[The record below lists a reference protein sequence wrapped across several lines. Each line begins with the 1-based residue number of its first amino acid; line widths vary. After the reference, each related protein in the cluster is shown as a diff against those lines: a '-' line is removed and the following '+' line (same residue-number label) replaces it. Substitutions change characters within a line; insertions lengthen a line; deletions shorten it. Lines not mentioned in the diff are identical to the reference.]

1 MITRHQKASRL
12 AQRARVVWLYGL
24 SGAGKTTLATGL
36 EARLFAAGL
45 TTHVLDGDALRTG
58 LSQGL
63 GFNDADR
70 TENIRRAA
78 EAARLLA
85 DAGVIVICAFITP
98 RQALRDLARRI
109 IGPDDFL
116 EVYVNAS
123 FATCAQRD
131 PKGLYAKADRG
142 SLPQFTGR
150 DSAFEAPIASD
161 RILILD
167 TEKQSIEA
175 SLTQLQAF
183 VHPRMQPAGPDR
195 S

>member
-45 TTHVLDGDALRTG
+45 TTHVLDGDSLRTG

-63 GFNDADR
+63 GFSDADR

-109 IGPDDFL
+109 IGPEDFL
-116 EVYVNAS
+116 EVFVSAS
-123 FATCAQRD
+123 LATCAQRD

-142 SLPQFTGR
+142 NLPQFTGR
-150 DSAFEAPIASD
+150 DSAFEAPVHSD
-161 RILILD
+161 HLLFLD
-167 TEKQSIEA
+167 TEIQTIDSSVA
-175 SLTQLQAF
+175 QLQTF
-183 VHPRMQPAGPDR
+183 VLPHVRPV
-195 S
+195 

>member
-45 TTHVLDGDALRTG
+45 TTHVLDGDSLRTG

-63 GFNDADR
+63 GFSDADR

-98 RQALRDLARRI
+98 RQTLRDLARRI

-183 VHPRMQPAGPDR
+183 VHPRVQPAGPDR

>member
-109 IGPDDFL
+109 IGPEDFL
-116 EVYVNAS
+116 EVFVSAS
-123 FATCAQRD
+123 LATCAQRD

-142 SLPQFTGR
+142 NLPQFTGR
-150 DSAFEAPIASD
+150 DSAFEGPVRSD
-161 RILILD
+161 HILCLD

>member
-36 EARLFAAGL
+36 EERLFAAGL
-45 TTHVLDGDALRTG
+45 TTHVLDGDSLRTG

-63 GFNDADR
+63 GFSDADR

-98 RQALRDLARRI
+98 RQDLRDLARRI

-123 FATCAQRD
+123 FATCARRD
-131 PKGLYAKADRG
+131 PKGLYAKASRG
-142 SLPQFTGR
+142 SLPRFTGR
-150 DSAFEAPIASD
+150 DSAFEAPVPSD
-161 RILILD
+161 RILCLD
-167 TEKQSIEA
+167 TEKQSIDA
-175 SLTQLQAF
+175 SLTQLLAF
-183 VHPRMQPAGPDR
+183 VHPHVRPA
-195 S
+195 